1 MWKTHFSFGQ
11 QTNLPPPPTH
21 THRYSTVAL
30 LKASAYKQKLVS
42 VTVDSPIYE
51 RICRFPGKL
60 LKGSLIAK
68 EVRDDAKK

>member
-1 MWKTHFSFGQ
+1 MDA
-11 QTNLPPPPTH
+11 
-21 THRYSTVAL
+21 REACSTVAL